1 MKSIMMTIVAALCC
15 VAVAQG
21 PEGGPNRERGGRFG
35 GMRGGMPPGMGNPLV
50 NMVSNPKMAEKLGLT
65 AEQQAKLKEL
75 RENRKEDRELQ
86 EKARVAT
93 MKQFD
98 LMKAEKIDEA
108 AVMAAIDEVFELR
121 KKMAQEQVKRLI
133 AVKSILTPEQIKKA
147 HEEMRARREAGPR
160 RNGPHGDGPRGRG
173 QRRGKP
179 EQPKE

>member
-1 MKSIMMTIVAALCC
+1 MTIVAALCC

-147 HEEMRARREAGPR
+147 HEERRARREAGPR